1 MTLRDFLERYG
12 GTLAIVVA
20 LVLLSVLLPGDERDG
35 ATTDLGVGGAGVGSE
50 LDGGEALPE
59 GPAGD
64 AAGGATAGGAGGAAG
79 AAARGGSGRVA
90 SGGAGGPAQV
100 AVGKG
105 PNCRPDGRQK
115 GISVYQPPCVDFSG
129 GNGGNT
135 ARGVTA
141 DKIKVVRYL
150 INIDPAT
157 RQILKSAKLSDDP
170 PVVKQA
176 YEALRQYYN
185 QHTQTYG
192 REVEYIDVPARGEDT
207 DDEAMKADA
216 VKIADEIGAFA
227 VIEGDPASP
236 IPTVFARE
244 VAARGVICICT
255 VSLTTRF
262 YLDNKPYMFSSLP
275 TGDEYAAHTSEYIS
289 KRLAGKPAKWAG
301 DDVFPPQQMR
311 TKQRKFGL
319 VYIEGNEGR
328 VDRELRATGEA
339 VIREL
344 GKVGVPVEAV
354 SYIYDPGRNQNDM
367 TNMIGTLKSRG
378 VTTVIMV
385 VDPLSPTIITT
396 EATKQQY
403 FPEWFIT
410 GFGLSD
416 TTTAARIYDQ
426 TQWRHAFGI
435 SPLWVTW
442 QNVEKSPGYRE
453 FHHGM
458 PGKRKG
464 DEGALINIYY
474 AYPRA
479 LFRGIHMAGP
489 NLTAD
494 SFARGMFNYPRTGGK
509 PAIPLVYHTRGLP
522 TAIKDFIEIWYD
534 YQAQGPD
541 ERGENGSGMI
551 MKVDGGKRWEAGQWT
566 PGESRAFDKA
576 GAVTVTDNPV
586 GGGDP
591 PHEQDGHTH
600 QGKCLSCKA

>member
-12 GTLAIVVA
+12 GTLAVVLA
-20 LVLLSVLLPGDERDG
+20 LVMLSVLLPGDDRGTTEVG
-35 ATTDLGVGGAGVGSE
+35 AGGTGGVEAGFGAEAVGDGGAGGDPAAVS
-50 LDGGEALPE
+50 GGQ
-59 GPAGD
+59 AGGGD
-64 AAGGATAGGAGGAAG
+64 ATGAAAGGGTGRIASGAAGGA
-79 AAARGGSGRVA
+79 
-90 SGGAGGPAQV
+90 AQV

-105 PNCRPDGRQK
+105 PNCRTDGRQK
-115 GISVYQPPCVDFSG
+115 GISLYQPPCVDFSG
-129 GNGGNT
+129 GNGGAT
-135 ARGVTA
+135 GQGVTA

-170 PVVKQA
+170 PVVKRA
-176 YEALRQYYN
+176 YEALRRYYN
-185 QHTQTYG
+185 QHSQTYG

-207 DDEAMKADA
+207 DEEAMKADA
-216 VKIADEIGAFA
+216 LKIAKEIKAFA

-244 VAARGVICICT
+244 VSALGVICICT

-262 YLDNKPYMFSSLP
+262 YKDNKPYMFSSLP
-275 TGDEYAAHTSEYIS
+275 TGDEYAAHTAEYIS
-289 KRLAGKPAKWAG
+289 KKLNGKPAKWAG

-311 TKQRKFGL
+311 TKQRKFGV
-319 VYIEGNEGR
+319 VYIEGNEGK

-339 VIREL
+339 VIAEMKR
-344 GKVGVPVEAV
+344 VGVPIAAEV

-385 VDPLSPTIITT
+385 VDPLTPTLITT

-416 TTTAARIYDQ
+416 TTTAGRIYDQ
-426 TQWRHAFGI
+426 NQWRHAFGI

-458 PGKRKG
+458 PGMRKG
-464 DEGALINIYY
+464 DEGVLVNIYY

-489 NLTAD
+489 NLNAD
-494 SFARGMFNYPRTGGK
+494 SFARGMFNYPRTGGI
-509 PAIPLVYHTRGLP
+509 PAAPLVFHTRELP

-541 ERGENGSGMI
+541 ERGEQGSGMI
-551 MKVDGGKRWEAGQWT
+551 MKVDGGKRYAAGQWPAT
-566 PGESRAFDKA
+566 ESRAFDRN

-591 PHEQDGHTH
+591 PHEQDGHVH
-600 QGKCLSCKA
+600 QEKCVSCK